1 MGSRDACA
9 PILNLKIFRCDRQT
23 HHLDEAL
30 LQSIQYTRFLLQS
43 LTPPFQEPTTMTVVH
58 IGESNLHSRT
68 QHHPN
73 IAEVW

>member
-1 MGSRDACA
+1 MSSRDTPA
-9 PILNLKIFRCDRQT
+9 PYHNLIIFRCGRQP